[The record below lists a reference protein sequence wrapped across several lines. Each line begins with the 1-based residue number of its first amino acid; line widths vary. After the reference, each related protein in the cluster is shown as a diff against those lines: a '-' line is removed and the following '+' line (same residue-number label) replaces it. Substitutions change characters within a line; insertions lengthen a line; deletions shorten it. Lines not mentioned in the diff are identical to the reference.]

1 MPKKPLLA
9 LLSHR
14 QLQLLER
21 ENGTRSS
28 PQRGSKASR
37 REPTRKS
44 IWYPLHHALPLY
56 GYPRHF
62 SWRPVPSHVL
72 RPKFMHLIVEVLPQH
87 LAKCVQNGLHLFHA
101 QLFLSTSTLTEIF
114 FEFVESVVDLFVLSE
129 QFELFLE
136 GWHLAGEHREDV
148 ALLDGM
154 MDGQVVAE
162 VVSYTNEL
170 ADRHATR
177 SLFAFACAVQQ
188 LPRPAEVLML

>member
-1 MPKKPLLA
+1 
-9 LLSHR
+9 
-14 QLQLLER
+14 
-21 ENGTRSS
+21 
-28 PQRGSKASR
+28 
-37 REPTRKS
+37 
-44 IWYPLHHALPLY
+44 
-56 GYPRHF
+56 
-62 SWRPVPSHVL
+62 
-72 RPKFMHLIVEVLPQH
+72 MHLIVEVLPQH

-136 GWHLAGEHREDV
+136 GWHFAGKHREDV

-170 ADRHATR
+170 ADRHASR

-188 LPRPAEVLML
+188 IPRPAEVLVLYAVSSGQGEQSVDRRDTYKHVHMLCHSVVYPELLW